1 MRIVLGRPKLE
12 RMSPVISP
20 FAEALAALPQ
30 QEQRIHAD
38 GVNTSF
44 WEYGD
49 PNAETTIIFVH
60 GFRGDHHGLEPF
72 VAYLGQHVRCI
83 VPDLPGFG
91 QTGDFPLDASI
102 DAYASWLIS
111 FATQVG
117 RSPNT
122 VILGHSFGSIVVS
135 AALAKGLNPTK
146 VILVNPIAVNALHGP
161 RGLMTRLAVG
171 YYHLAAALPEK
182 LGFALLKNRAI
193 VRIMSVTMAKTKNKD
208 LRAWIHDQHDQYFSH
223 FSTRKGVMEA
233 FQTSVSH
240 DVSEYAASISQ
251 PVLLLVAEADDI
263 TDIKHQHELAAT
275 ITDARIET
283 IPDVGHLI
291 HYEAPEWAAGHIL
304 EFVTPN

>member
-1 MRIVLGRPKLE
+1 MRFTGGQPKLGG
-12 RMSPVISP
+12 MPSVTSP

-30 QEQRIHAD
+30 QELRIHAD
-38 GVNTSF
+38 GVNTSY

-49 PNAETTIIFVH
+49 PDAETTIVLVH

-72 VAYLGQHVRCI
+72 VSFLGEHVRCI

-91 QTGDFPLDASI
+91 LTGDFPLDASM

-122 VILGHSFGSIVVS
+122 VILGHSFGSIVVA

-146 VILVNPIAVNALHGP
+146 VILVNPIATNALRGP
-161 RGLMTRLAVG
+161 RGFLTRLAVG
-171 YYHLAAALPEK
+171 YYQLAAALPEK

-193 VRIMSVTMAKTKNKD
+193 VRIMSVTMAKTRDKD

-233 FQTSVSH
+233 FETSVSH
-240 DVSEYAASISQ
+240 DVSEYAHAIAQ
-251 PVLLLVAEADDI
+251 PVLLLVAEEDDI
-263 TDIKHQHELAAT
+263 TDIAHQHELARNLA
-275 ITDARIET
+275 DARLET
-283 IPDVGHLI
+283 IPEVGHLI
-291 HYEAPEWAAGHIL
+291 HYEAPEWAAHHIL
-304 EFVTPN
+304 EFVSPE